1 MDAVNLDAE
10 FVERQAESTVE
21 TEVPESSE
29 TGSESS
35 AKSRAGRPR
44 NPKIDAQVLHAAFEI
59 YLERGWVGLSIGAV
73 ARRAGVGKSA
83 LQLRWPNKADLVIA
97 CIEEEQASIQKI
109 DTGSV
114 HDDLLEF
121 AHQMHRFTSGGV
133 GLAALR
139 LRVEAAAFPELEAA
153 LTNRAYIGP
162 VRAARHIVRRAI
174 DRGELPSQTSPAVV
188 LDLIAGAVL
197 NHVLATPPRLASDLR
212 TQSQLENYFIQ
223 VVNSALVGVRS
234 TFREPTSHERVENDE
249 GSAL

>member
-10 FVERQAESTVE
+10 FVEHQAEATVE
-21 TEVPESSE
+21 TEVPELLRDRLE
-29 TGSESS
+29 FS
-35 AKSRAGRPR
+35 AKVVWTSP

-59 YLERGWVGLSIGAV
+59 SPRRGWVGLSIGAV

-139 LRVEAAAFPELEAA
+139 LRVEAAHSL
-153 LTNRAYIGP
+153 
-162 VRAARHIVRRAI
+162 
-174 DRGELPSQTSPAVV
+174 SS
-188 LDLIAGAVL
+188 
-197 NHVLATPPRLASDLR
+197 RL
-212 TQSQLENYFIQ
+212 
-223 VVNSALVGVRS
+223 
-234 TFREPTSHERVENDE
+234 H
-249 GSAL
+249 